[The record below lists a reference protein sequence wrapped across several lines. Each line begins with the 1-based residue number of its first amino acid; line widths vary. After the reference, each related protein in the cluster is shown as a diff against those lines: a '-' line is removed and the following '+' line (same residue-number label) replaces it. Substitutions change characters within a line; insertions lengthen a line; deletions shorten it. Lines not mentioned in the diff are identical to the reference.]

1 MLTIVKIRV
10 KANLMINMDNSKHSD
25 IEIEILLLG
34 KWRFDTS
41 SEKITIEFRDDMTYE
56 QTRVQML
63 LFSKPKELITGN
75 KFTGVWYVR
84 EKKLHLNVKTM
95 PKSFFNF
102 KAPLAFK
109 ISLADIVATLGSVLM
124 PENYEV
130 IRINSSKFLIKDKE
144 ESVIGTK
151 LNNTRNW

>member
-1 MLTIVKIRV
+1 M
-10 KANLMINMDNSKHSD
+10 NNSKHSD

-56 QTRVQML
+56 QTRVQTL

-75 KFTGVWYVR
+75 KFTGVWYVSQ
-84 EKKLHLNVKTM
+84 KKLHLNVRTM
-95 PKSFFNF
+95 PKSFFNL
-102 KAPLAFK
+102 KVPLAFK
-109 ISLADIVATLGSVLM
+109 ISLADIVATLGSVFI

-130 IRINSSKFLIKDKE
+130 IRINSSKFFIKDQE
-144 ESVIGTK
+144 ESIIGTK
-151 LNNTRNW
+151 LNNTRK

>member
-1 MLTIVKIRV
+1 MTT
-10 KANLMINMDNSKHSD
+10 SKHSD

-56 QTRVQML
+56 QTRVQTL

-75 KFTGVWYVR
+75 KFTGVWYISQ
-84 EKKLHLNVKTM
+84 KKLHLNVRTM

-102 KAPLAFK
+102 KVPLAFK
-109 ISLADIVATLGSVLM
+109 ISLADIVATLGSLFI
-124 PENYEV
+124 PENYDV

-144 ESVIGTK
+144 ESIIGTK
-151 LNNTRNW
+151 LNNTRKY

>member
-1 MLTIVKIRV
+1 M
-10 KANLMINMDNSKHSD
+10 NNSKHSD
-25 IEIEILLLG
+25 IDIEILLLG

-56 QTRVQML
+56 QTRVQTL

-75 KFTGVWYVR
+75 KFTGVWYVSQ
-84 EKKLHLNVKTM
+84 KKLHLNVRTM

-102 KAPLAFK
+102 KVPLAFK
-109 ISLADIVATLGSVLM
+109 ISLADIVATLGSVFM

-130 IRINSSKFLIKDKE
+130 IRINSSKFFIKDQE
-144 ESVIGTK
+144 QSIIGTK
-151 LNNTRNW
+151 LNNTRK

>member
-1 MLTIVKIRV
+1 M
-10 KANLMINMDNSKHSD
+10 NNSKHSD

-41 SEKITIEFRDDMTYE
+41 SEKITIEFKDDMTYE

-84 EKKLHLNVKTM
+84 QKKLHLNVRSM
-95 PKSFFNF
+95 PKSFFNL
-102 KAPLAFK
+102 KVPLALK
-109 ISLADIVATLGSVLM
+109 ISIADMVATLGSVFM

-130 IRINSSKFLIKDKE
+130 MRINSSKFLISDQE
-144 ESVIGTK
+144 QSIIGTK
-151 LNNTRNW
+151 IK